1 MSYVKQRQGDHFPR
15 YDESWVVK
23 KVTYGSTVVLQK
35 RKKGHCALI
44 NVTGW
49 EKVQGIPRESQQ
61 YVSLTP
67 ASLLIGSK
75 REAHKCSFFRYFLQ
89 SLNNAIETERE
100 FPQFWKM
107 FWRKEKT
114 AVQQIQE
121 VSGNSRASIPANSR
135 LLTEKSL
142 EAEDE
147 ETNRIM
153 PQCLDH

>member
-1 MSYVKQRQGDHFPR
+1 
-15 YDESWVVK
+15 
-23 KVTYGSTVVLQK
+23 
-35 RKKGHCALI
+35 
-44 NVTGW
+44 
-49 EKVQGIPRESQQ
+49 
-61 YVSLTP
+61 
-67 ASLLIGSK
+67 
-75 REAHKCSFFRYFLQ
+75 
-89 SLNNAIETERE
+89 
-100 FPQFWKM
+100 M